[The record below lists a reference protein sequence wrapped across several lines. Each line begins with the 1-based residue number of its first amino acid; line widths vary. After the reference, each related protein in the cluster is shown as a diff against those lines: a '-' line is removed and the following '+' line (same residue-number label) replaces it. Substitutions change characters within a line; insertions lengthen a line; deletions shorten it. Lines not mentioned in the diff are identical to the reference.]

1 MKKSIRNYRLFLGRM
16 GLFFFFIPIVVLI
29 AGILIPDRGFSEKE
43 NRVLA
48 SRPAL
53 KADQVASGNF
63 EKQFETYKNDQFPLR
78 DMWITLKAGT
88 DRLMGKVEENGVYL
102 GTSGYL
108 MEEFKAPLQQQYDA
122 TVSAMTN
129 FASRHSDL
137 KQYALI
143 APNSVNILKSKLPA
157 FAPVQDQNPWLDNFP
172 DRCRCYFY

>member
-53 KADQVASGNF
+53 KADQLASGNF

-88 DRLMGKVEENGVYL
+88 DRLMVKVEEKGVYL
-102 GTSGYL
+102 CTSVYL
-108 MEEFKAPLQQQYDA
+108 ME
-122 TVSAMTN
+122 
-129 FASRHSDL
+129 
-137 KQYALI
+137 
-143 APNSVNILKSKLPA
+143 
-157 FAPVQDQNPWLDNFP
+157 
-172 DRCRCYFY
+172 

>member
-63 EKQFETYKNDQFPLR
+63 EKQFETYKNDNV
-78 DMWITLKAGT
+78 I
-88 DRLMGKVEENGVYL
+88 
-102 GTSGYL
+102 
-108 MEEFKAPLQQQYDA
+108 
-122 TVSAMTN
+122 N
-129 FASRHSDL
+129 FS
-137 KQYALI
+137 KEQ
-143 APNSVNILKSKLPA
+143 KS
-157 FAPVQDQNPWLDNFP
+157 
-172 DRCRCYFY
+172 